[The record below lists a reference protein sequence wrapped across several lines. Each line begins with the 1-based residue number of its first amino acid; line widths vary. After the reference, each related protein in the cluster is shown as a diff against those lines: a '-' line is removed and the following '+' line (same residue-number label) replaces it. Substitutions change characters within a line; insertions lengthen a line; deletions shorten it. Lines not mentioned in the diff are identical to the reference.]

1 MQSYVKDIYKT
12 SAWQDFKDEVEVRGK
27 KPSIFLN
34 FPQCFPKS
42 LEIAPQSPKIW
53 GSIEERLRNIEGFLP
68 LNFTSCLA
76 GWCVT

>member
-34 FPQCFPKS
+34 VSSMLPQIVGDCPPISKD
-42 LEIAPQSPKIW
+42 LGKH
-53 GSIEERLRNIEGFLP
+53 
-68 LNFTSCLA
+68 
-76 GWCVT
+76 